1 MSNVLP
7 ALALS
12 CLCFLGSLTMPL
24 VYLVRVGSVN
34 DLVQVVTKRCHV
46 FQAQGDVTEEAGY
59 FEEGAP
65 VPPVHETHGVSE
77 RVRELQSRPRAGVGS
92 LFRGDVFDHVSR
104 PLSSSVR
111 LRWPVPASSHRSL
124 RSSLPSRPWRP

>member
-46 FQAQGDVTEEAGY
+46 SQAQGDVTEEAGY

-65 VPPVHETHGVSE
+65 VPPVHEPHGVSE

-92 LFRGDVFDHVSR
+92 LFRVMCSIMCHV
-104 PLSSSVR
+104 LSVA
-111 LRWPVPASSHRSL
+111 LYGCVGLFQLPV
-124 RSSLPSRPWRP
+124 